1 MLKLAGI
8 YAAARCAGRGIA
20 SAIAIMTTQ
29 AVADGAST
37 FLEGLHSQTPVAS
50 TIPQNGDLNPY
61 AVVVAPVAAGRIQRG
76 DVLVSNFND
85 RNNLQGLGT
94 TIIQYRPGGGRPTVF
109 ASVPRHLPD
118 CPGGVGL
125 TTAMTMLKSGYV
137 IVGSL
142 PSLDG
147 TTTSKGNGCLL
158 VFDADGALVR
168 TIVSRHIN
176 GPWGNMAVVDRG
188 TTATLFVT
196 NTGFGVE
203 SPGQDPVKKA
213 NVLRIELTLPARGAP
228 VVRAET
234 VVAEG
239 FQEQPDKD
247 VFVIGPTGLALD
259 RNGTLYVSDALG
271 NSVDAI
277 PNALTRRTSAG
288 TGREITKDDLL
299 TRPLAMAMAPNG
311 DLVVLNGQD
320 GKIVEIDP
328 SSGKQLVARWIDVD
342 KAQSPPGSGDLFGL
356 AMTLD
361 GGGFYYVEDDVN
373 QLVLA
378 R

>member
-1 MLKLAGI
+1 MFKTARM
-8 YAAARCAGRGIA
+8 YAAARYAAVGLA
-20 SAIAIMTTQ
+20 SAIAIMATQ
-29 AVADGAST
+29 ALAEGA
-37 FLEGLHSQTPVAS
+37 FLEGLRSQYPVAS
-50 TIPQNGDLNPY
+50 TIPENGDVNPY
-61 AVVVAPVAAGRIQRG
+61 AVVVAPVSAGRIQRG

-94 TIIQYRPGGGRPTVF
+94 TIIQYRPGAGRPTLF
-109 ASVPRHLPD
+109 ASVPRHLPE

-137 IVGSL
+137 IVGSM

-147 TTTSKGNGCLL
+147 TTTSKGDGCLL
-158 VFDADGALVR
+158 VFNADGAFVR
-168 TIVSRHIN
+168 AIVSSHIN
-176 GPWGNMAVVDRG
+176 GPWSNMVAVDRG
-188 TTATLFVT
+188 STATLFFT
-196 NTGFGVE
+196 NTGFGVG
-203 SPGQDPVKKA
+203 SPGQDPVKRA
-213 NVLRIELTLPARGAP
+213 NVLRMELAIPAHGPP
-228 VVRAET
+228 VVSVET
-234 VVAEG
+234 VIADG
-239 FQEQPDKD
+239 FQEQADKD
-247 VFVIGPTGLALD
+247 VFVIGPTGLAFD
-259 RNGTLYVSDALG
+259 HNGTLYVSDALG

-311 DLVVLNGQD
+311 NLLVLNGQD
-320 GKIVEIDP
+320 GKVVEIDP
-328 SSGKQLVARWIDVD
+328 LSGKQLVARWIDVN
-342 KAQSPPGSGDLFGL
+342 KTVSPPGNGFLFGL

-361 GGGFYYVEDDVN
+361 GSGFYYVEDDVN